1 MKGWEV
7 LNYQGMGRIE
17 LSRGGK
23 DFNIKG
29 WEGLNYL
36 GMGRIELSRDGN
48 DISPIKSLQSEL

>member
-1 MKGWEV
+1 M
-7 LNYQGMGRIE
+7 IE